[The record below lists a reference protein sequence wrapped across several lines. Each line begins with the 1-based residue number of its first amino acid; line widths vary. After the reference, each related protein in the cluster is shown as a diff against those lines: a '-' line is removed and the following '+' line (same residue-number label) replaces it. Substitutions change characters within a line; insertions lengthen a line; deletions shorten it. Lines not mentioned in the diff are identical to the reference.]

1 MRFVFCGGSIL
12 TARKMFLQTE
22 PARSCLSSLFFPFR
36 LSVHASVLS
45 GFGGVR
51 FFATLCTVPPG
62 SYVYGILQART
73 LEWVATPS
81 SRDLPEES
89 SPRLLHALH
98 WQAGSLSPAPPG
110 KPSILVIGD
119 LSVEIE
125 IISKFSS
132 KSSLLIFTNGGI
144 ITYSLAI

>member
-1 MRFVFCGGSIL
+1 MVSDS
-12 TARKMFLQTE
+12 LQHYGLYPLAPMSMGFSRQE
-22 PARSCLSSLFFPFR
+22 
-36 LSVHASVLS
+36 HWS
-45 GFGGVR
+45 GLPR
-51 FFATLCTVPPG
+51 HPPG
-62 SYVYGILQART
+62 
-73 LEWVATPS
+73 
-81 SRDLPEES
+81 DLPEES

-110 KPSILVIGD
+110 KPSILVIDD